1 MLTQLIK
8 YTTALVILLH
18 CLGVTQLASSYAKD
32 KTAFV
37 CMVNMAEEETKK
49 EKECGDEDTEE
60 FFSTTQ
66 HQKVASAGVQTFFI
80 VKNIYFL
87 ESLKRI
93 THQFVIESPTPPP
106 DFKA

>member
-1 MLTQLIK
+1 MLAQLFK

-37 CMVNMAEEETKK
+37 SMINMAEEETKK

-66 HQKVASAGVQTFFI
+66 HQKVAFAEVHSFFTVQ
-80 VKNIYFL
+80 NIYFL
-87 ESLKRI
+87 QSLKRI

>member
-1 MLTQLIK
+1 MLAKLIK

-18 CLGVTQLASSYAKD
+18 CMGATQLASSYAKD

-37 CMVNMAEEETKK
+37 SMINMAEEETKK

-60 FFSTTQ
+60 FFSTQ
-66 HQKVASAGVQTFFI
+66 HHKVTFAQVHTLFT
-80 VKNIYFL
+80 VKNIYFR
-87 ESLKRI
+87 ESLRRI

-106 DFKA
+106 DFNA